1 MKKLYQLILIIA
13 TVVLTSCSTSQTGL
27 SVGNMKNTI
36 CNFQNLTSGSGA
48 ELYADAVFDDNNN
61 LVITIGNNKPA
72 GTGFP
77 SYYNLSFHIDNA
89 FLNKCLLFIK
99 WNDQE
104 RDKPYDLYEGIIT
117 FNDNEAIIDF
127 N

>member
-1 MKKLYQLILIIA
+1 MKQDENGI
-13 TVVLTSCSTSQTGL
+13 
-27 SVGNMKNTI
+27 I

-48 ELYADAVFDDNNN
+48 ELYADAVFDDNDN

-77 SYYNLSFHIDNA
+77 SIYNLSFHIDNA
-89 FLNKCLLFIK
+89 FLNKCLMFIK
-99 WNDQE
+99 RKDQGWDE
-104 RDKPYDLYEGIIT
+104 PHDIYEGIIT
-117 FNDNEAIIDF
+117 FSDNEAIIDF